1 MARVFKTRMILYAA
15 YGHCIIRE
23 DGSYYEHP
31 HWFELAK
38 DKWAQVYKTTGTP
51 CSCWMCRGFEYD
63 RKEYKKETLR
73 IIRES
78 MEQFKGTE
86 QELNLC
92 HYAHRFS
99 FLLFVQGKTLSKIK
113 TTTDIQNKYL
123 VMYHKI
129 PNHNPIRY
137 Q

>member
-1 MARVFKTRMILYAA
+1 MLWIYKSHPNNSIVHPNFNRETMDQRNKLWRRQQMARGFKARMTLYAA

-31 HWFELAK
+31 HWFELVK

-51 CSCWMCRGFEYD
+51 CSCYMCRGLEYV

-78 MEQFKGTE
+78 ME
-86 QELNLC
+86 
-92 HYAHRFS
+92 
-99 FLLFVQGKTLSKIK
+99 
-113 TTTDIQNKYL
+113 
-123 VMYHKI
+123 
-129 PNHNPIRY
+129 
-137 Q
+137 